1 MKKYLASG
9 LMAITCAATI
19 AQSLPV
25 KKISIFK
32 NGTAMIVREGST
44 PIAGGKATLPV
55 PSRAIYGSYFLGTG
69 KDNAV
74 RNIAIKNDTIKKEE
88 KATAIW
94 QLIAGNVGK
103 KVTLSVAP
111 AGKIDKTIT
120 GKILSYNQQ
129 SGLIRLQSDNNKIEV
144 FRSADVY
151 LAEFAEEEKQT
162 YLADSIQRSLVITPS
177 NGSGNMNLQEI
188 YLQTGVNWM
197 PSYFMILKDEKSA
210 RLEMKATI
218 ENFADP
224 LSDAETELIVGAP
237 QMTNSDKLDP
247 MTYDYQ
253 TMDGIVSV
261 DRMALYANNNAM
273 QTKSYAW
280 SAAAP
285 AADAFN
291 QEFSATGE
299 KNDDLYIYKIG
310 KVSLGKNSKGIYP
323 IFAGNIEYKD
333 KYEGLIEDR
342 SNYAESRAANNDETP
357 IDVFHSLEIKNT
369 ASVPLTTAPVTII
382 NEKDQF
388 VAQNEIS
395 YTPAGS
401 TSTVRL
407 SKAIDII
414 MKNPEEE
421 TSRTDNAKKIGKQ
434 TYSSVKIKGTV
445 TLENFQNKEVTVAV
459 TKNTNGEVSTA
470 SDGGKITRQKSFTNI
485 NPLTQIKWDVKLA
498 ANQKKTVSYEYEV
511 FFLPQ

>member
-1 MKKYLASG
+1 MTRYILSG
-9 LMAITCAATI
+9 LFAIACTSAI

-32 NGTAMIVREGST
+32 NGTAMIVHEGST
-44 PIAGGKATLPV
+44 PITGGKATLPV

-69 KDNAV
+69 KDNTV
-74 RNIAIKNDTIKKEE
+74 KNIAIKNDTLKKQE

-103 KVTLSVAP
+103 KVALNFSP
-111 AGKIDKTIT
+111 AGKIDHLVS

-129 SGLIRLQSDNNKIEV
+129 SGLIRILGDNGKTQVLN
-144 FRSADVY
+144 ATDVY
-151 LAEFAEEEKQT
+151 MAEFAEEEKQT
-162 YLADSIQRSLVITPS
+162 YLADSIQRSLVITPA
-177 NGSGNMNLQEI
+177 NTSGNLNVQEV
-188 YLQTGVNWM
+188 YLQTGMNWM
-197 PSYFMILKDEKSA
+197 PSYFMILKDEKTA

-253 TMDGIVSV
+253 TTDGISAVTYGGSGT
-261 DRMALYANNNAM
+261 YSNAM
-273 QTKSYAW
+273 QAKSLAV
-280 SAAAP
+280 AAP
-285 AADAFN
+285 YTYEWSQDF
-291 QEFSATGE
+291 ATAGE
-299 KNDDLYIYKIG
+299 KNDDQYIYKIG
-310 KVSLGKNSKGIYP
+310 KVSLGKNTKGVYP
-323 IFAGNIEYKD
+323 IFAGSIEYKD
-333 KYEGLIEDR
+333 KYEGVIEDR

-357 IDVFHSLEIKNT
+357 IDVFHSLGIKNT

-388 VAQNEIS
+388 VAQNEIT

-421 TSRTDNAKKIGKQ
+421 TNRTDNAKKVGKQ

-445 TLENFQNKEVTVAV
+445 MLENFQNKEVTVAV

-470 SDGGKITRQKSFTNI
+470 SDGGKITRQKTYSNI

-511 FFLPQ
+511 FFTP

>member
-1 MKKYLASG
+1 MTRYILSC
-9 LMAITCAATI
+9 LFAIACTSAI

-32 NGTAMIVREGST
+32 NGTAMIVHEGST
-44 PIAGGKATLPV
+44 PITGGKATLPV
-55 PSRAIYGSYFLGTG
+55 PSRAIYGSYFLGIG
-69 KDNAV
+69 KDNTV
-74 RNIAIKNDTIKKEE
+74 KNIAIKNDTLKKQE

-103 KVTLSVAP
+103 KVALNFSP
-111 AGKIDKTIT
+111 AGKIDHLVS

-129 SGLIRLQSDNNKIEV
+129 SGLIRILGDNGKTQVLN
-144 FRSADVY
+144 ATDVY
-151 LAEFAEEEKQT
+151 MAEFAEEEKQT

-177 NGSGNMNLQEI
+177 NASGNMNLQEI
-188 YLQTGVNWM
+188 YLQTGMNWM

-224 LSDAETELIVGAP
+224 LSDAETELVVGAP

-253 TMDGIVSV
+253 TTNGISAVTYGGSGT
-261 DRMALYANNNAM
+261 YSNAM
-273 QTKSYAW
+273 QAKSLAV
-280 SAAAP
+280 AAP
-285 AADAFN
+285 YTYEWSQDF
-291 QEFSATGE
+291 ATAGE

-323 IFAGNIEYKD
+323 IFAGSIEYKD
-333 KYEGLIEDR
+333 KYEGVIEDR

-388 VAQNEIS
+388 VAQNEIT

-421 TSRTDNAKKIGKQ
+421 TNRTDNAKKVGKQ

-470 SDGGKITRQKSFTNI
+470 SDGGKITRQKTYSNI

-511 FFLPQ
+511 FFTP

>member
-1 MKKYLASG
+1 MTRYILSG
-9 LMAITCAATI
+9 LFAIACTSAI
-19 AQSLPV
+19 AQALPV

-32 NGTAMIVREGST
+32 NGTAMIVHEGST
-44 PIAGGKATLPV
+44 PVTGGKATLPV
-55 PSRAIYGSYFLGTG
+55 PSRAIYGTYFLGTG
-69 KDNAV
+69 KDNSV
-74 RNIAIKNDTIKKEE
+74 KNIAIKNDTIKKEE
-88 KATAIW
+88 KAITIW

-111 AGKIDKTIT
+111 AGKIDRAVS

-144 FRSADVY
+144 FKSGDVY

-162 YLADSIQRSLVITPS
+162 YLADSIQRSLVITPATAS
-177 NGSGNMNLQEI
+177 GSLNVQEI
-188 YLQTGVNWM
+188 YLQTGMNWM

-218 ENFADP
+218 ENFADA
-224 LSDAETELIVGAP
+224 LSDAETELVVGAP
-237 QMTNSDKLDP
+237 QMTNSDRLDP

-253 TMDGIVSV
+253 TMD
-261 DRMALYANNNAM
+261 RMIEANRMGLYANNVQAKTM
-273 QTKSYAW
+273 SFGY
-280 SAAAP
+280 SAP
-285 AADAFN
+285 AADAFA
-291 QEFSATGE
+291 QDFSTAGE

-310 KVSLGKNSKGIYP
+310 KVSLGKNAKGIYP
-323 IFAGNIEYKD
+323 IFAGSIEYKD

-342 SNYAESRAANNDETP
+342 SNFAETRATSNDETP

-388 VAQNEIS
+388 VAQNEIT

-434 TYSSVKIKGTV
+434 VYSSVKIKGTIS
-445 TLENFQNKEVTVAV
+445 LENYQNKEVTVAV
-459 TKNTNGEVSTA
+459 TKNTNGEVSAA
-470 SDGGKITRQKSFTNI
+470 SDGGKITRQKSYANI
-485 NPLTQIKWDVKLA
+485 NPATQIKWDVKLA

>member
-1 MKKYLASG
+1 MTRYILSG
-9 LMAITCAATI
+9 LFAIACTSAI

-32 NGTAMIVREGST
+32 NGTAMIIREGST

-74 RNIAIKNDTIKKEE
+74 KNIAIKNDTIKKEE

-103 KVTLSVAP
+103 KVTLNISP
-111 AGKIDKTIT
+111 AGKVDRAVS

-151 LAEFAEEEKQT
+151 LAEFSEEEKQT

-177 NGSGNMNLQEI
+177 TASGNMNLQEI
-188 YLQTGVNWM
+188 YLQTGMNWM

-253 TMDGIVSV
+253 TTDGISAVTYGGTGIYS
-261 DRMALYANNNAM
+261 NAM
-273 QTKSYAW
+273 QSKTVRFAEDI
-280 SAAAP
+280 P
-285 AADAFN
+285 AVEAFG
-291 QEFSATGE
+291 QEFAANGE

-323 IFAGNIEYKD
+323 IFAGSIEYKD
-333 KYEGLIEDR
+333 KYEGVIEDR

-388 VAQNEIS
+388 VAQNEVT

-421 TSRTDNAKKIGKQ
+421 TNRTDNAKKVGKQ

-470 SDGGKITRQKSFTNI
+470 SDGGKITRQKTYSNI

-511 FFLPQ
+511 FFTP